1 MPMPSP
7 QQQGRAR
14 IFGVLFA
21 LTFVT
26 SIAGLLL
33 YDPVLNDADYI
44 LGDGA
49 DTRVQQGRRQ
59 QPDAVWVAGTDFG
72 SRGTGR
78 VGGSAEA
85 AGPANSC
92 ARPLRGCVAL
102 EHRQDVR

>member
-14 IFGVLFA
+14 IFGMLFA

-33 YDPVLNDADYI
+33 Y
-44 LGDGA
+44 

-78 VGGSAEA
+78 VGGSAQA